1 MGNAVKL
8 MALGLL
14 LILSAC
20 SGGSESGSSG
30 GELFQTKTTSNSFAL
45 ELPSN
50 KTYSD
55 GENLDFVLSHSQ
67 RVTVTGSPRLTID
80 IGGSTVYADYL
91 AGSGTRNLIFRYS
104 ISSSDSDLDGIGLTN
119 QIDLNGSTLEYSFNG
134 TTEDANISFTVGNTS
149 GILVDTPIEG
159 PAITNFI
166 EPVDGTYADGGT
178 LLFQVDFENNVDVTG
193 IPQIVLNIGGATRY
207 ASYTSG
213 TGTNSLTFS
222 YTIADSDDDSDG
234 INLTSTINL
243 NSGTINAASDGEAAG
258 TNFSSYLDSL
268 NGVLIDNASGIT
280 APDQV
285 SNLVT
290 APSTS
295 DSTLSL
301 SWSIPNN
308 NGTSISSYSVQYR
321 EQGNTSWINLSPS
334 PTTNTATITGLSSGV
349 TYEFRVAA
357 NNGLLGDFSAI
368 STAEVF
374 NISSLNLALWLDGSD
389 SDSLFSDDACSIN
402 VTSDGDAV
410 ACWAD
415 KSGNGHAYVQSN
427 ASYQPIFRSS
437 AMNSLSGLEFE
448 GNGDFLVDEDGENY
462 INGFS
467 AFEFFVVVQ
476 SDSTGTD
483 RGILDTKN
491 PNGADDGITLRYDAA
506 GFGGGCTNC
515 LKGGIETS
523 GGGSTNAESVSG
535 TQTTSPQLVG
545 ATWNDGGTFE
555 IYVNGSLSSSWD
567 NGNVSGTTGNAQ
579 KFLIGKGPKD
589 TSASSSWDGKIVEI
603 VFLNTQTS
611 SSDRTKIMDY
621 LKTKWGIP

>member
-1 MGNAVKL
+1 